1 MSSTFLQ
8 RYDDKSAAIAQLLDE
23 ARTSEELLGIR
34 NLAEGMRANA
44 KIAGDVETE
53 INCAE
58 LRSLAE
64 RRLGKQLI
72 EAEAQGLLK
81 RGRPP
86 ADVMAWI
93 KAEDAKRDPY
103 QLCPC
108 GNGKKFKF
116 CHGDKAPR
124 SPFA

>member
-1 MSSTFLQ
+1 MQ
-8 RYDDKSAAIAQLLDE
+8 VMGQ
-23 ARTSEELLGIR
+23 
-34 NLAEGMRANA
+34 
-44 KIAGDVETE
+44 
-53 INCAE
+53 
-58 LRSLAE
+58 
-64 RRLGKQLI
+64 
-72 EAEAQGLLK
+72 LLK